1 MGTRAAES
9 LDPSLR
15 DGPDVAN
22 DLEVDTTVGLS
33 SAEAA
38 RRLERDGPNELQ
50 AQPAVPIWRRL
61 LAQFQDPLIYLLV
74 VAVVIS
80 LVAWAAEGAQG
91 VPIDALVITVVI
103 MLNGTIGFIQESR
116 AENAVAAL
124 QSMTAA
130 RSTVLRDGE
139 LRTLPSSELVRGDIL
154 VLAEGDAVGADGR
167 LLNATALRV
176 LEASLTGES
185 EAVTK
190 DTATLS
196 EMVPLGDRKGMVFRG
211 TAVAQGVGRAVITG
225 TGMNTEMGAV
235 AEMLEATPQETTPL
249 RKEIAG
255 VSKLLGAVVIVIA
268 VVVVIVTAA
277 INHVTTL
284 SEFATVLLL
293 GVSLAVAAV
302 PEGLPTVVTVVLAVG
317 VQRMAKR
324 NAVVKKL
331 ASVETLGSATV
342 IASDKTGTLTKNE
355 MTIQRIRTASGEV
368 ELTGTGYHPEGMAL
382 TDGKKPAD
390 PALLREVSMV
400 VGGGCLANDAQLVR
414 RDEQWEIEGDP
425 TEAAFLVAARKLDG
439 TVEGTSHFERHA
451 EAPFTS
457 ERKMMSTLVEEGE
470 GGPMYLV
477 AKGAPD
483 VLLQR
488 CIAQQVGDRVVP
500 LDDDARAAALAGIEA
515 LSSQAFRTLGVAYR
529 RLSTAAETDHV
540 EDADERD
547 MVYLGL
553 VGIIDPPRAEV
564 PDAIKEAKRAG
575 LRIMMITGDHPKTAA
590 RIAEDLG
597 IVGPGAK
604 AVTGTELNALSQHQL
619 RR

>member
-1 MGTRAAES
+1 M
-9 LDPSLR
+9 P
-15 DGPDVAN
+15 V
-22 DLEVDTTVGLS
+22 
-33 SAEAA
+33 
-38 RRLERDGPNELQ
+38 
-50 AQPAVPIWRRL
+50 WRRL
-61 LAQFQDPLIYLLV
+61 LAQFQDPLICLLV

-80 LVAWAAEGAQG
+80 LMAWAAEGAQG

-342 IASDKTGTLTKNE
+342 IASDKTGTLTKNG
-355 MTIQRIRTASGEV
+355 QYSASA
-368 ELTGTGYHPEGMAL
+368 P
-382 TDGKKPAD
+382 P
-390 PALLREVSMV
+390 
-400 VGGGCLANDAQLVR
+400 LVR
-414 RDEQWEIEGDP
+414 WNSPAPATTLRAQHSP
-425 TEAAFLVAARKLDG
+425 TVKSRP
-439 TVEGTSHFERHA
+439 T
-451 EAPFTS
+451 
-457 ERKMMSTLVEEGE
+457 
-470 GGPMYLV
+470 
-477 AKGAPD
+477 
-483 VLLQR
+483 
-488 CIAQQVGDRVVP
+488 
-500 LDDDARAAALAGIEA
+500 
-515 LSSQAFRTLGVAYR
+515 R
-529 RLSTAAETDHV
+529 R
-540 EDADERD
+540 
-547 MVYLGL
+547 
-553 VGIIDPPRAEV
+553 
-564 PDAIKEAKRAG
+564 
-575 LRIMMITGDHPKTAA
+575 
-590 RIAEDLG
+590 
-597 IVGPGAK
+597 
-604 AVTGTELNALSQHQL
+604 
-619 RR
+619 